1 MQIRKSTIYCILFSI
16 LLLLLLQVPVHKTGV
31 LFSQETQDKQESN
44 QQKVYQEPINDGPY
58 IFRQGKKVLT
68 HYIQNSRLL
77 SQLFEVK
84 GPDFTVNIRS
94 AKQTYVIPTAAPEIE
109 PSCYGGVSKIFI
121 VSDIHGQF
129 DRFKTLLIKNKIVNK
144 KMAWR
149 FKKGHLV
156 ILGDV
161 FDRGPQVTETL
172 WTIHHLEQQARK
184 KGGRVHLLLGNHE
197 VMILKGDVRYVH
209 AKYAHAAEHILD
221 LPVAVLYGSLSVLG
235 QWLRSKNTIIQIN
248 DMLFVHGG
256 IHPDILTRNLNMDD
270 INRLI
275 RDNLDTPLETI
286 KDDELLTFLFFK
298 NGPLWYRGYFPD
310 EEDSVSDEERFE
322 RLETPAV
329 QQILDYFKVKHIIVG
344 HTTQKE
350 ITPLYD
356 TRVFATDTGIKHG
369 SEGEALLWNKGK
381 FYRATVKGKKI
392 RIK

>member
-1 MQIRKSTIYCILFSI
+1 MRIKKSIIYSILFSI
-16 LLLLLLQVPVHKTGV
+16 LLLLLLQVPVQKTDV
-31 LFSQETQDKQESN
+31 LFSQETRDKQESN

-58 IFRQGKKVLT
+58 IFRQGKKVLA
-68 HYIQNSRLL
+68 HYIHNSRLL

-84 GPDFTVNIRS
+84 GSDFTVNIRP
-94 AKQTYVIPTAAPEIE
+94 AKQTYVIPTAAPVIE
-109 PSCYGGVSKIFI
+109 PSRYMGVSKIFI

-129 DRFKTLLIKNKIVNK
+129 DRFKILLIKNKIVNK

-156 ILGDV
+156 ILGDM

-172 WTIHHLEQQARK
+172 WTIHQLEQQAKK

-197 VMILKGDVRYVH
+197 VMILHGDVRYVH
-209 AKYAHAAEHILD
+209 AKYAYAAENILK
-221 LPVAVLYGSLSVLG
+221 LPVEVLYGPLSVLG

-286 KDDELLTFLFFK
+286 KEDELLTFLFFK

-310 EEDSVSDEERFE
+310 EEDSISDEERFE
-322 RLETPAV
+322 RLETQAV
-329 QQILDYFKVKHIIVG
+329 QQILDYFKVKHLIVG
-344 HTTQKE
+344 HSTQKE
-350 ITPLYD
+350 VTPLFD
-356 TRVFATDTGIKHG
+356 RRVFATDTGIKRG
-369 SEGEALLWNKGK
+369 NEGEALFWNKGK
-381 FYRATVKGKKI
+381 FYRATVEGEMV

>member
-1 MQIRKSTIYCILFSI
+1 MQIKKSTICSILFSI
-16 LLLLLLQVPVHKTGV
+16 LLLVLLQVTVHETDV

-58 IFRQGKKVLT
+58 IFRQGKQVLAY
-68 HYIQNSRLL
+68 YIHNSRLL

-84 GPDFTVNIRS
+84 GSDFIVNIRP
-94 AKQTYVIPTAAPEIE
+94 AKQTYVIPTATPAIE
-109 PSCYGGVSKIFI
+109 PSLYRGVSRIFI

-129 DRFKTLLIKNKIVNK
+129 GRFKTLLIKNKIVNK

-172 WTIHHLEQQARK
+172 WRIHQLEQQARK

-197 VMILKGDVRYVH
+197 VMILHGDVRYVH
-209 AKYAHAAEHILD
+209 AKYAHVEEHILK
-221 LPVAVLYGSLSVLG
+221 LPVAVLYGPLFVLG

-248 DMLFVHGG
+248 NMLFVHGG

-275 RDNLDTPLETI
+275 RDNLDASLETI
-286 KDDELLTFLFFK
+286 KEDELLTFLFFK
-298 NGPLWYRGYFPD
+298 NGPLWYRGYFP
-310 EEDSVSDEERFE
+310 EEERFA

-329 QQILDYFKVKHIIVG
+329 QQILDYFNVNHIIVG

-350 ITPLYD
+350 VTPLYD
-356 TRVFATDTGIKHG
+356 KRVFATDTGIKQG
-369 SEGEALLWNKGK
+369 NEGESLLWNKGK
-381 FYRATVKGKKI
+381 FYRATVEGKKI

>member
-1 MQIRKSTIYCILFSI
+1 

-31 LFSQETQDKQESN
+31 LFSQETPNKQEPN

-58 IFRQGKKVLT
+58 IFRQGKKVLA
-68 HYIQNSRLL
+68 HYIHNSRLL

-84 GPDFTVNIRS
+84 GSDFTVNIRP
-94 AKQTYVIPTAAPEIE
+94 AKQTYVIPTAAPAIE
-109 PSCYGGVSKIFI
+109 PSRYLRVSKIFI

-129 DRFKTLLIKNKIVNK
+129 DRFKILLIKNKIVNK

-172 WTIHHLEQQARK
+172 WTIYQLEQLARR
-184 KGGRVHLLLGNHE
+184 KGGRVHFLLGNHE
-197 VMILKGDVRYVH
+197 VMILHGDVRYVH
-209 AKYAHAAEHILD
+209 AKYAYAAEHILK
-221 LPVAVLYGSLSVLG
+221 LPVEVLYGPLSVLG

-256 IHPDILTRNLNMDD
+256 IHPGILTRNLNMDD

-286 KDDELLTFLFFK
+286 KEDELLTFLFFK

-310 EEDSVSDEERFE
+310 EEDSISDEERFE
-322 RLETPAV
+322 RLDTPAV
-329 QQILDYFKVKHIIVG
+329 QQTLDYFKVKHIIVG

-350 ITPLYD
+350 VTPLYD
-356 TRVFATDTGIKHG
+356 NRVFATDTGIKMG
-369 SEGEALLWNKGK
+369 NEGEALLWNKGK
-381 FYRATVKGKKI
+381 FYHATVEGKKI
-392 RIK
+392 PIK